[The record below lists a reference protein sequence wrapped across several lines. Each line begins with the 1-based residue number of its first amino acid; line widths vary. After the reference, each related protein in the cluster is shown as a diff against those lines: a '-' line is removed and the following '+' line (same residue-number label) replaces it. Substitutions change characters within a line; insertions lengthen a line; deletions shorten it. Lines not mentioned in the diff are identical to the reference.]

1 MQGLFRKIATKVS
14 AWTGSAVAFLLAII
28 VVIVWAVTGPMFHYS
43 DTWQL
48 IINTGTTIGTFLMV
62 FLIQN
67 TQNRDGR
74 AVQLK
79 LDELIRA
86 TRGRDY
92 FVDLE
97 NLSDAELDELDR
109 EFRLLR
115 EKQFDSPAM
124 KKLHTNIEA
133 AHKSRTLFRINRAN
147 IASALRLGRNT
158 PPSSPID
165 KP

>member
-1 MQGLFRKIATKVS
+1 MKDIFRKIATKVS
-14 AWTGSAVAFLLAII
+14 NWTGSAGAFLLAII
-28 VVIVWAVTGPMFHYS
+28 VVVTWAITGPMFHYS

-97 NLSDAELDELDR
+97 NLSDAELDELDS
-109 EFRLLR
+109 EFRVLR

-124 KKLHTNIEA
+124 KKLHAKIEA
-133 AHKSRTLFRINRAN
+133 AHQNRKQLRVN
-147 IASALRLGRNT
+147 IGAVGAALHKVGRGL
-158 PPSSPID
+158 SSID